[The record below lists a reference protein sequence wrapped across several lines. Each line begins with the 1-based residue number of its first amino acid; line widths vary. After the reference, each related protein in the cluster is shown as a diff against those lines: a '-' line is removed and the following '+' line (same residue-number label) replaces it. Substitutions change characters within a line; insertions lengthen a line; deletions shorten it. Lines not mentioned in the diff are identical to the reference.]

1 MPSLLRLNAI
11 AYRLSP
17 RYRAPC
23 SRASSPPGRSTLMTS
38 APMSPRS
45 CAHIGP
51 AMNRLRS
58 RTRIPS
64 RGPGPAVTGCR
75 LRRSP
80 SDRAR
85 TATDGVS
92 SRRARAIR
100 WYGLRLHRRVVRRPA
115 ASSARRR
122 GDPGDVTTWTIGDPV
137 RRTAPAQRAQ
147 QRRQVLTVRRE
158 QGDPGDA
165 AQADLPIDDEAAN
178 GIVLAPRPEPIAPER
193 VLGEPVVER
202 CRRRGVPHHR
212 AVVGRELEAAL
223 GPGLAQRQRFRV
235 LPSAQNDQRRRPSD
249 PGPRT
254 GTCCSSG

>member
-1 MPSLLRLNAI
+1 M
-11 AYRLSP
+11 
-17 RYRAPC
+17 
-23 SRASSPPGRSTLMTS
+23 ASSPPGRSTLTTS

-85 TATDGVS
+85 TGRTGVS
-92 SRRARAIR
+92 SRRARAIT

-115 ASSARRR
+115 ASSASTKRRSGR
-122 GDPGDVTTWTIGDPV
+122 RHDVDD
-137 RRTAPAQRAQ
+137 RRPRPPDRAGPAGE
-147 QRRQVLTVRRE
+147 QRRQVLAVGRE
-158 QGDPGDA
+158 QRDPRDA
-165 AQADLPIDDEAAN
+165 SQADLPIDDEAAN

-193 VLGEPVVER
+193 VLRESVVER
-202 CRRRGVPHHR
+202 RRRRGVPHHR

-223 GPGLAQRQRFRV
+223 RPGLAQRQR
-235 LPSAQNDQRRRPSD
+235 LPGSAFEPGRPASRPSD
-249 PGPRT
+249 PRTSYLYVLLFRVTSSPPVLEKPTPATHPR
-254 GTCCSSG
+254 SVIIE